1 MYSIKKVAELTGI
14 PTVTIR
20 AWENRYHIVSPSRS
34 EGGHRI
40 YSDEDV
46 QLLKWLKYKTEF
58 ENYKISDA
66 VRLWEEQDG
75 EITPVYNTQNSQY
88 SDTIYKLYNHL
99 TGFNTKEANDTI
111 NLAFS
116 QYDYEDVIHHIF
128 VPILH
133 QIGDEWEK
141 GTLSVAQEHF
151 ASEFIMQRCT
161 EFLRILPIDH
171 SLPKA
176 LAFTPE
182 NELHHIGLLMFSL
195 FLRKQGMEVLYLGAN
210 TPIDHV
216 THVLESND
224 IKLIVTSLTYPDD
237 EQLSKLKEGIEEFI
251 HHYPEL
257 EIAIGGAGISSN
269 TMPLSSDR
277 LHHLNQKSWDT
288 WFQQTIKKSDATI

>member
-20 AWENRYHIVSPSRS
+20 AWENRYQIVSLSRS

-40 YSDEDV
+40 YSDDDV
-46 QLLKWLKYKTEF
+46 RLLKWLKYKTEF
-58 ENYKISDA
+58 ESYKISDA

-75 EITPVYNTQNSQY
+75 EITSAYANDNSHY
-88 SDTIYKLYNHL
+88 SDTIYTLYNHL

-128 VPILH
+128 MPILH
-133 QIGDEWEK
+133 RVGNEWEK
-141 GTLSVAQEHF
+141 GTLSIAQEHF

-161 EFLRILPIDH
+161 EILRILPIDH

-182 NELHHIGLLMFSL
+182 NELHHIGLLTFSL
-195 FLRKQGMEVLYLGAN
+195 FLRKQGMEVLYLGPN
-210 TPIDHV
+210 TPLDHV
-216 THVLESND
+216 THVLQTND
-224 IKLIVTSLTYPDD
+224 IKLLVTSLTYPHE
-237 EQLSKLKEGIEEFI
+237 EQLNKLKEKLEQFI
-251 HHYPEL
+251 HHDPEL
-257 EIAIGGAGISSN
+257 EIAIGGAGISPD
-269 TMPLSSDR
+269 TMPLTSGR
-277 LHHLNQKSWDT
+277 LHNLNQKSWDT

>member
-14 PTVTIR
+14 QTVTIR

-58 ENYKISDA
+58 EKYKISDA

-99 TGFNTKEANDTI
+99 TQFNTKEANDTI

-116 QYDYEDVIHHIF
+116 QYDYEDVLHHIF

-133 QIGDEWEK
+133 RIGDEWEK
-141 GTLSVAQEHF
+141 GALSVAQEHF

-182 NELHHIGLLMFSL
+182 HELHHIGLLMFSL

-210 TPIDHV
+210 TPLDHV

-237 EQLSKLKEGIEEFI
+237 EQLSKLKEGLEEFI
-251 HHYPEL
+251 HHDPEL

-288 WFQQTIKKSDATI
+288 WFQQTIKKV